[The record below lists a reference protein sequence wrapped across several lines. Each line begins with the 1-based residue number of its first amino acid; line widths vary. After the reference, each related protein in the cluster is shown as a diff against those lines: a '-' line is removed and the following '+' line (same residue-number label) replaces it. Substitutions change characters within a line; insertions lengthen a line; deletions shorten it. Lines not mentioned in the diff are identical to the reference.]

1 MKYIF
6 TILLSTLFIISY
18 GQNIEEIK
26 IPKGVTYNY
35 CDAKTIEEAK
45 KLISENISDETKFT
59 LTQNVLIVGPQL
71 WNRYK
76 DIKKLNEIEG
86 GNTTFHVDNLELKG
100 KMTQDIKDA
109 KKVWEEFRKEVKGEY
124 KIRKANEEELNYYWS
139 VISFDIDEP
148 LLIVETKE
156 HNYILNILKKDLKL
170 MWLDE
175 APKSKGY
182 KTYQNG
188 KEVTTVSKG
197 EKETKLERLV
207 LLSDDATLKKNT
219 TVEELSLIME
229 KCNKIFETL
238 FKNSTKEGKIMLQF
252 ELTKKKNK
260 IEFAVK
266 DDVDLEIMKE
276 FEKQI
281 NSEKFPNS
289 KKDPIQFQ
297 ILYKINSYNET
308 E

>member
-1 MKYIF
+1 MKYKLTF
-6 TILLSTLFIISY
+6 LLSILFIICN

-26 IPKGVTYNY
+26 IPKGVTYKY
-35 CDAKTIEEAK
+35 CEAKTIEEAK
-45 KLISENISDETKFT
+45 KLISENISDETKYT
-59 LTQNVLIVGPQL
+59 LSQDILIVGPQL

-76 DIKKLNEIEG
+76 DIKRLNEIEG
-86 GNTTFHVDNLELKG
+86 GNATFHVDNLELKG
-100 KMTQDIKDA
+100 KITQDIKDA
-109 KKVWEEFRKEVKGEY
+109 KKVWDEFRKEVKGEY
-124 KIRKANEEELNYYWS
+124 KIRKANEEELKYYWS
-139 VISFDIDEP
+139 VISFDIEEP

-188 KEVTTVSKG
+188 KEITTVSKG
-197 EKETKLERLV
+197 EKETKLETLI
-207 LLSDDATLKKNT
+207 LLSDDETLKKNT
-219 TVEELSLIME
+219 SVEELSLIVD
-229 KCNKIFETL
+229 KCSNIFNEL
-238 FKNSTKEGKIMLQF
+238 FKNSTKEGKIMIHF
-252 ELTKKKNK
+252 ELTKKLNK

-276 FEKQI
+276 FEKKI
-281 NSEKFPNS
+281 NTEKFPNS

-308 E
+308 D